1 MLTCS
6 RYRQLNWSR
15 ANDPEIARHPNPPH
29 LGVSASTYTGLKGT
43 PTCLWPMVITKV
55 RERKEWKLKDQSIP
69 NCARECG
76 PIKKTET
83 ERQRERDRDS
93 QYKTPCCVVR
103 NTYGR
108 SYKYSCH
115 ISHTEKADILEM
127 IGASEPIKRWVW
139 KGLSRSWT
147 CFYKHLDTLQ
157 FARWVEVALLC
168 CFQFHAN
175 QVEFAFL
182 PKTCV

>member
-1 MLTCS
+1 MLKIQAVELEPCKWPWNCKAPQPPSPRCVCIYLYWFERHTNLSVANGYYKSSGKEGMKTQRPIYPKLCS
-6 RYRQLNWSR
+6 RMWS
-15 ANDPEIARHPNPPH
+15 DQ
-29 LGVSASTYTGLKGT
+29 
-43 PTCLWPMVITKV
+43 
-55 RERKEWKLKDQSIP
+55 KD
-69 NCARECG
+69 RD
-76 PIKKTET
+76 
-83 ERQRERDRDS
+83 RERDRDS